1 LEDITPALLEKIQKE
16 FNEKLKKDTSVIKIK
31 NLIDLGKA
39 TYIDANNYA
48 AEVGKILVS
57 VFKTNISSST
67 LPDGRMYFNIAER
80 ILGATLGTN
89 YKLISSV
96 ATEIQKNLNLASG
109 LGIKAIASP
118 LNKDRIKGFVD
129 RIASETEFDKVA
141 WILDQPIINYGQSV
155 VDETIKANAEFH
167 FKAGL
172 SPTIVRTIESGACKW
187 CKEVAGTYS
196 YPNVPDD
203 IYRRHDNCY
212 CTVEYNP
219 GDGKKQNV
227 HSKRWR

>member
-1 LEDITPALLEKIQKE
+1 
-16 FNEKLKKDTSVIKIK
+16 
-31 NLIDLGKA
+31 
-39 TYIDANNYA
+39 
-48 AEVGKILVS
+48 
-57 VFKTNISSST
+57 
-67 LPDGRMYFNIAER
+67 MYFNIAER